1 MITLTSLEDGRR
13 ADPGRGDVV
22 HGVYVASRIFPE
34 TTMAFLNTLFYGL
47 SLRCLSAFQPFT

>member
-13 ADPGRGDVV
+13 ADPDRGDFV
-22 HGVYVASRIFPE
+22 HGVYLASHIFPE

-47 SLRCLSAFQPFT
+47 SFRCLGAFQPFT